1 MAELSSEILE
11 RQFGPTE
18 VEVLHQDERTRL
30 ICTRVIATGQI
41 LEVSSVSFIEAG
53 ALVFPEVHQAVLAG
67 ESMGKAFLEAGVE
80 FARDVQATQ
89 RQNLPVEM
97 IRQFEAEGP
106 VTIVEV
112 TILVGPDQTPYAE
125 IIETYSPAV
134 DWPSVM

>member
-89 RQNLPVEM
+89 RQKLPVEM